1 MSAQEKIAREKKFY
15 LMLPLIVLP
24 FLTMFFWALGG
35 GSGASG
41 EEHTNFLSSLNTSLP
56 TSQSEDSPR
65 DKLSYYELAERD
77 SARMLEL
84 IKRDSNYRFDEL
96 DSPYYEHDLRGA
108 SRYSNPMAE
117 RIYKGLDDLEREMQ
131 RGQQWSD
138 YDTYSNAGR
147 YKGSSRS
154 YSPPENDYYD
164 YNMNTTVPHAT
175 SSDPEIDQLNL
186 MLDKIM
192 EIQNP
197 ELVNERLRESSAKR
211 RGEVFHVSKDQRDQN
226 ISTLDREQPADVGSG
241 FFSLDGGGFS
251 QSVQNTIQA
260 VIHEDQTVVNGSTIK
275 LRLVNDVYI
284 NGTLIPK
291 DNFLFGVAQLT
302 GERLG
307 IKIESIRYRQS
318 LFPVELLVYDLD
330 GLDGIYIP
338 GSITRDAVKESAD
351 RPLQSINL
359 SSLDQSWSTQAAG
372 AGVEVAKGLFSKK
385 AKLIKVKIKAG
396 YQVLLKDEKQKK
408 NSGQ

>member
-1 MSAQEKIAREKKFY
+1 MSAQEKTAREKKFY
-15 LMLPLIVLP
+15 LMLPIIALP
-24 FLTMFFWALGG
+24 FLTLFFWALGG

-56 TSQSEDSPR
+56 SSSTEESPR

-96 DSPYYEHDLRGA
+96 DSPYYEHDLYDGN
-108 SRYSNPMAE
+108 RYNNPMAD

-131 RGQQWSD
+131 RGQQWSE
-138 YDTYSNAGR
+138 YDQSAGSNR
-147 YKGSSRS
+147 YGNSSRS
-154 YSPPENDYYD
+154 YSAPSTDYYD
-164 YNMNTTVPHAT
+164 MSSMGGYTE
-175 SSDPEIDQLNL
+175 SSDPEIDQLNQ

-211 RGEVFHVSKDQRDQN
+211 RGEVFQVSKDQKGQN
-226 ISTLDREQPADVGSG
+226 ISTLDREQSADAQNG
-241 FFSLDGGGFS
+241 FFSLEGSGFS

-291 DNFLFGVAQLT
+291 DNFLFGVAQLS

-307 IKIESIRYRQS
+307 IRIESIRYRQS
-318 LFPVELLVYDLD
+318 LFPVELLVYDMD

-338 GSITRDAVKESAD
+338 GSITRDAAKESAD

-359 SSLDQSWSTQAAG
+359 SSVDQNWGTQAAG

-408 NSGQ
+408 NSGE

>member
-1 MSAQEKIAREKKFY
+1 MSAQEKTAREKKFY
-15 LMLPLIVLP
+15 LMLPIIVLP
-24 FLTMFFWALGG
+24 FLTLFFWALGG

-56 TSQSEDSPR
+56 SSQTEESPR

-96 DSPYYEHDLRGA
+96 DSPYYEQDLYGGN
-108 SRYSNPMAE
+108 RYNNPMAD

-131 RGQQWSD
+131 RGQQWSA
-138 YDTYSNAGR
+138 YDQSPGSNR
-147 YKGSSRS
+147 YGNSSRS
-154 YSPPENDYYD
+154 YSAPSTDYYD
-164 YNMNTTVPHAT
+164 ISSMDGYTE
-175 SSDPEIDQLNL
+175 SSDPEIDQLNQ

-211 RGEVFHVSKDQRDQN
+211 RGEVFQVSKDQKGQN
-226 ISTLDREQPADVGSG
+226 ISTLDREQSADAQNG
-241 FFSLDGGGFS
+241 FFSLDGSGFS

-291 DNFLFGVAQLT
+291 DNFLFGVAQLS

-307 IKIESIRYRQS
+307 IRIESIRYRQS
-318 LFPVELLVYDLD
+318 LFPVELLVYDMD

-338 GSITRDAVKESAD
+338 GSITRDAAKESAD

-359 SSLDQSWSTQAAG
+359 SSVDQNWGTQAAG

-408 NSGQ
+408 NSGE

>member
-1 MSAQEKIAREKKFY
+1 MSAQEKTGREKKFY
-15 LMLPLIVLP
+15 LMLPVIVLP
-24 FLTMFFWALGG
+24 FLTLFFWALGG

-56 TSQSEDSPR
+56 SSQTEESPR

-96 DSPYYEHDLRGA
+96 DSPYYEQDLYGGN
-108 SRYSNPMAE
+108 RYNNPMAD

-131 RGQQWSD
+131 RGQQWSE
-138 YDTYSNAGR
+138 YDQSPSKR
-147 YKGSSRS
+147 YGSSSRS
-154 YSPPENDYYD
+154 YSAPSNDYYD
-164 YNMNTTVPHAT
+164 MSSTGGYTDN
-175 SSDPEIDQLNL
+175 SDPEIDQLNQ

-211 RGEVFHVSKDQRDQN
+211 RGEVFQVSKDQKGQN
-226 ISTLDREQPADVGSG
+226 ISTLDRKQSTDAQNG

-251 QSVQNTIQA
+251 ESVQNTIQA

-318 LFPVELLVYDLD
+318 LFPVELLVYDMD

-338 GSITRDAVKESAD
+338 GSITRDVAKESAD

-359 SSLDQSWSTQAAG
+359 SSVDQTWGTQAAG

-408 NSGQ
+408 NSGE